1 MKLTD
6 YVADQMFGPR
16 RGLFNGWRML
26 VWGLWAMLVKPDR
39 FQVDDEDIE
48 MGMGGG
54 QLRRLVGGV
63 LMIVAGIGRVCL
75 SLFGITLLLVFLV
88 LSPVSVLILRLVAS
102 LRARRNLR
110 RHAKQVAAARAD
122 LANRTPPQ

>member
-1 MKLTD
+1 MKLSD
-6 YVADQMFGPR
+6 YVGNQMFGPR

-26 VWGLWAMLVKPDR
+26 VWGLWALLVKPDR

-63 LMIVAGIGRVCL
+63 LMIVAGISRVCF
-75 SLFGITLLLVFLV
+75 SLFGIALLLVFIV
-88 LSPVSVLILRLVAS
+88 TSPVGVLILRLVAS

-110 RHAKQVAAARAD
+110 RHAKQMAAARAD
-122 LANRTPPQ
+122 LANRTPPH

>member
-6 YVADQMFGPR
+6 YVAEQMFGPR

-26 VWGLWAMLVKPDR
+26 VWGLWALLVKPEH

-48 MGMGGG
+48 MGTGGG
-54 QLRRLVGGV
+54 QLRKLVGGV
-63 LMIVAGIGRVCL
+63 LMIVAGIGRVCF
-75 SLFGITLLLVFLV
+75 SLFGIAMLLVFLV
-88 LSPVSVLILRLVAS
+88 LSPFGVLILRLVAN

-122 LANRTPPQ
+122 LANRTPPH